1 MQFDTQ
7 DQEGVNVSTVVC
19 TRLPIFK
26 FASSRMKLHRLSV
39 SALPGKVKI
48 CFLVTFASSGH
59 RTLWRGQRNAREQR
73 VEVCT
78 RWIFVDTYNEDS
90 EFILG

>member
-1 MQFDTQ
+1 MQFATQ

-19 TRLPIFK
+19 TSLPIFK

-59 RTLWRGQRNAREQR
+59 RTLWRGQRNTREQR
-73 VEVCT
+73 VAVCT